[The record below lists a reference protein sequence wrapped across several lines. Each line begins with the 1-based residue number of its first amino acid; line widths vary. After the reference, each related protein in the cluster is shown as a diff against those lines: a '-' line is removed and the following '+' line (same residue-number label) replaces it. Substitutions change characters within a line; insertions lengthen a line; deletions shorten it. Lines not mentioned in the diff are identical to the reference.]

1 MSAPTTDQRPAVT
14 VTVARRDDGGD
25 EVRVTLTHDAGP
37 HTNETLVAE
46 VAAAMRALD
55 LTGGRLLRVTGAMSL
70 PMAFAVAHA
79 TAHLYGAVAVHDP
92 KLLADV
98 VAISHDPALPV
109 GRLLR

>member
-1 MSAPTTDQRPAVT
+1 MNPPGTDQRPAVT
-14 VTVARRDDGGD
+14 ATLTRRDDGSD
-25 EVRVTLTHDAGP
+25 EVRVTLNHDAGP
-37 HTNETLVAE
+37 HTNETLVPE
-46 VAAAMRALD
+46 ITAAMRALD

-92 KLLADV
+92 KLAGDV